1 MAKTKL
7 GLFILFVKV
16 YKIFSK
22 SWRVIVGENLISSNR
37 FLTETITEI
46 PMTKIEGNINDDE
59 EKKEEE

>member
-1 MAKTKL
+1 MKHNEITGVKL
-7 GLFILFVKV
+7 RA
-16 YKIFSK
+16 S
-22 SWRVIVGENLISSNR
+22 VGENLISSNR